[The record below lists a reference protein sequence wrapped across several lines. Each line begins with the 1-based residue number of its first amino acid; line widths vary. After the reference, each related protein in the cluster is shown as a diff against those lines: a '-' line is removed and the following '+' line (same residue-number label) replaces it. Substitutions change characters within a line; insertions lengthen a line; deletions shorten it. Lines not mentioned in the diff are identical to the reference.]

1 MKPSGDD
8 VVGLVAS
15 FLRRNGFHKAFEALL
30 EESGVRE
37 VADTRPHL
45 GEIVDEWSELRAIV
59 RGPEAGGVGETLQ
72 VDLGEEL
79 SGEAREHVAGHV
91 TGQVAAASAA
101 LCCAFDDDG
110 GVVWGEANRTVHFM
124 AADGGSRHDVV
135 LPDAT
140 MGGILSA
147 AVCGAAVAV
156 GTMSGA
162 VVMLDRFSRAV
173 KQTLAPKQAKYAHRV
188 IVNDR
193 FVASA
198 SLDHTVRVWAL
209 SDGRMVRE
217 FRFGAT
223 CEGLAFWGRDK
234 LVLGVRES
242 NLLSVAD
249 LADTEAEP
257 VTHNLNA
264 FGDDHVTFSVLD
276 VAVCAKCPSL
286 VALAS
291 DRDRVFLY
299 WLTDASCRLLATL
312 TGMNSDGL
320 AAARVKFSPSGRL
333 LYASSADGNVCV
345 YDTVSL
351 MLLER
356 LKRHKSG
363 VRDLA
368 VSFAD
373 EHFLAS
379 VSLDKSVV
387 ISSTNV

>member
-1 MKPSGDD
+1 MK
-8 VVGLVAS
+8 
-15 FLRRNGFHKAFEALL
+15 R
-30 EESGVRE
+30 
-37 VADTRPHL
+37 
-45 GEIVDEWSELRAIV
+45 
-59 RGPEAGGVGETLQ
+59 
-72 VDLGEEL
+72 
-79 SGEAREHVAGHV
+79 
-91 TGQVAAASAA
+91 
-101 LCCAFDDDG
+101 
-110 GVVWGEANRTVHFM
+110 
-124 AADGGSRHDVV
+124 
-135 LPDAT
+135 
-140 MGGILSA
+140 
-147 AVCGAAVAV
+147 
-156 GTMSGA
+156 
-162 VVMLDRFSRAV
+162 
-173 KQTLAPKQAKYAHRV
+173 TLAPKQAKYAHRV
-188 IVNDR
+188 LLNER
-193 FVASA
+193 FVVSA
-198 SLDHTVRVWAL
+198 SLDHTVRVWSQ
-209 SDGRMVRE
+209 SDGALVRE

-234 LVLGVRES
+234 LILGVRES

-249 LADTEAEP
+249 LSAPEAEP

-299 WLTDASCRLLATL
+299 WLTDGACRLLATL

-320 AAARVKFSPSGRL
+320 AAARVQFSPSGRL

-345 YDTVSL
+345 YDTASG

-368 VSFAD
+368 VSRAD
-373 EHFLAS
+373 EHLIAS

-387 ISSTNV
+387 VSTNVAL